1 MSEVDGRAN
10 RREPM
15 ELYRPGALNEEREKH
30 RRRAHFGENR
40 VNNGQQQPQQHH
52 NLSHF
57 LSPADLSNSSRFQK
71 NSDVATFP
79 KMFDWFY
86 YFCVSSTLW
95 DIWNEEI
102 QR

>member
-52 NLSHF
+52 RYEDENGGSRRVYSRGRGKKPESSNQFTLNWIFIIRGPF
-57 LSPADLSNSSRFQK
+57 LKHSK
-71 NSDVATFP
+71 
-79 KMFDWFY
+79 
-86 YFCVSSTLW
+86 
-95 DIWNEEI
+95 
-102 QR
+102 